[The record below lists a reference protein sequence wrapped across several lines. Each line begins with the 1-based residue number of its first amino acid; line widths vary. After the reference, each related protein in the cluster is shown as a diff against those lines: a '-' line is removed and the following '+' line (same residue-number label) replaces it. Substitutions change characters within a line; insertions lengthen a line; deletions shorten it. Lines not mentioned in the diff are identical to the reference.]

1 MQRVSILE
9 PGTYLRKSGPNIAL
23 MRGKKIAEEFALE
36 GLQQLTLIGYT
47 SLSGAVIRELIR
59 HRMETVLLNGRG
71 RFEGRISIDEHKHVQ
86 RRQAQY
92 LKLSDPD
99 MQARTAK
106 SLPGT
111 GPKF

>member
-71 RFEGRISIDEHKHVQ
+71 RFEGRISIDEH
-86 RRQAQY
+86 
-92 LKLSDPD
+92 
-99 MQARTAK
+99 
-106 SLPGT
+106 
-111 GPKF
+111 